1 MKHGQMWLD
10 PEFNPL
16 SNYLFIS
23 SVLISKLTS
32 ILSYSRQLGFSKHLQ
47 IHIDQVTKAQKQED
61 IFSIF
66 TSAAKCQGE
75 LT

>member
-10 PEFNPL
+10 PGFNPL

-23 SVLISKLTS
+23 SVLISKLTP

-47 IHIDQVTKAQKQED
+47 IHIDLVTRAQKARRHFLYIQ
-61 IFSIF
+61 FS
-66 TSAAKCQGE
+66 SKVQGE